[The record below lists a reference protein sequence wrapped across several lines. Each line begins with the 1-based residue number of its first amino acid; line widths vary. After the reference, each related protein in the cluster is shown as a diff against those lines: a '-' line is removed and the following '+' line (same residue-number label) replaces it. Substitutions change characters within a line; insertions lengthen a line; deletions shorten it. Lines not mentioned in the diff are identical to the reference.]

1 MAKRCSPNKECEKS
15 GVLSRKRD
23 TKKLKIKTAKF
34 VFLRKTIYT
43 SLTVSLKPSVR
54 RRTNMSKEE
63 EEKEAKKERDDTS

>member
-1 MAKRCSPNKECEKS
+1 MREKS
-15 GVLSRKRD
+15 GFLSPKKKKEEIQ
-23 TKKLKIKTAKF
+23 KKLKKTAKF

-63 EEKEAKKERDDTS
+63 EEKEAKKQ

>member
-1 MAKRCSPNKECEKS
+1 MSKRCSPKECEKS
-15 GVLSRKRD
+15 GVLSPKRRD

-34 VFLRKTIYT
+34 LFLRKTIYT

-63 EEKEAKKERDDTS
+63 EEERRRKNSEKI